1 MRDISYPPIILTA
14 KTLFKVLGLRF
25 QMSGTEHVPTE
36 GGALLAFN
44 HVSYIDF
51 VLGGFAAQPSKR
63 LVRFMAKREVFDHP
77 VGGPVMRSMH
87 HISVD
92 RTDGA
97 GSLDEALRYLQAG
110 EVVGIFPEATISR
123 SFEVKELKSG
133 ATRIAA
139 QAGVPLV
146 PVALW
151 GTQRL
156 MTKDHPRDLSR
167 GKTIGI
173 RVGEPMHPTGEDPVA
188 ETTELYRRMSA
199 LVQEAIDAYPAEEQ
213 PPGSWWLPA
222 SRGGTAPTPERAAEL
237 DAEEKA
243 ARAARKARKAGH
255 PVGEVDQDDDPA
267 VG

>member
-1 MRDISYPPIILTA
+1 M
-14 KTLFKVLGLRF
+14 
-25 QMSGTEHVPTE
+25 QGTEHVPTS
-36 GGALLAFN
+36 GGALMAFN

-51 VLGGFAAQPSKR
+51 VLGGLAAQDSKR
-63 LVRFMAKREVFDHP
+63 LVRFMAKREVFDHRI
-77 VGGPVMRSMH
+77 GGPVMRSMH

-92 RTDGA
+92 RADGGA
-97 GSLDEALRYLQAG
+97 SLDEAMRYLKDG

-139 QAGVPLV
+139 QAGVPLI

-156 MTKDHPRDLSR
+156 MTKDHPRDFSR

-173 RVGEPMHPTGEDPVA
+173 RVGEPMFPTGADPVA
-188 ETTELYRRMSA
+188 ETAELAKRLQS
-199 LVQEAIDAYPAEEQ
+199 LVDDAIDAYPESEQ

-222 SRGGTAPTPERAAEL
+222 SRGGSAPTPERAAEL

-243 ARAARKARKAGH
+243 RRAARKGK
-255 PVGEVDQDDDPA
+255 PTDQTDQDDDPA

>member
-1 MRDISYPPIILTA
+1 MRDISYPAIISSA
-14 KTLFKVLGLRF
+14 KVLFRVLGLRF
-25 QMSGTEHVPTE
+25 QMGGTQHVPTH

-51 VLGGFAAQPSKR
+51 ILGGLSAQDSRR
-63 LVRFMAKREVFDHP
+63 LVRFMAKREVFDHSI
-77 VGGPVMRSMH
+77 GGPVMRSMH

-92 RTDGA
+92 RGDGA
-97 GSLDEALRYLQAG
+97 VSMDEALRYLEAG

-133 ATRIAA
+133 AARIAA
-139 QAGVPLV
+139 QAGVPLI

-156 MTKDHPRDLSR
+156 MTKGHPRDFSR

-173 RVGEPMHPTGEDPVA
+173 RVGEPMYPTGEDPAA
-188 ETTELYRRMSA
+188 ETEELHRRLSA
-199 LVQEAIDAYPAEEQ
+199 LVGEAIEAYPADEQ
-213 PPGSWWLPA
+213 PEGSWWLPA
-222 SRGGTAPTPERAAEL
+222 ARGGTAPTPARALEL

-243 ARAARKARKAGH
+243 VRAERKARKEEEGQADEDG
-255 PVGEVDQDDDPA
+255 DLA